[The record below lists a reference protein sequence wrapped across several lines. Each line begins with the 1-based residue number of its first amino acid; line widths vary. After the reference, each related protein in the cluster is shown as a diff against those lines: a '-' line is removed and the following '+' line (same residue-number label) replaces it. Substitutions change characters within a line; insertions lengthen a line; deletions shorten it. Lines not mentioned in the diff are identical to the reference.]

1 MRRKNVRLFCLLL
14 VAIFA
19 LGSLP
24 LFAYAEGEKTIAS
37 PISITYDVKK
47 AFPTVRL
54 TGAEVTRALHKG
66 VTSNYGGSVD
76 GGGWFVDN
84 GTNYTCLVEKTDDFS
99 PRDWKKLDESDEK
112 LDPSKEYYFRFEIEN
127 ESGCVFNLATPYDV
141 TINGVQ
147 ADYIVH
153 PQSETSYIDAFI
165 KVGFNET
172 DDVIID
178 VSCEHSRYAV
188 QKGKSLKINYVVSGT
203 NDGVVWSI
211 ENKTS
216 DLTTIS
222 SDGTL
227 TVGINETFSYLN
239 IKCASA
245 IDESVYYM
253 VSVNVYDVP
262 VAINSVTVSH
272 SQNIKEVYPG
282 NTTTFSCEVEGNDI
296 HDIVWS
302 IESPVSDAGTY
313 IDSGGTLYIAKEE
326 AATELVIRATSVYDP
341 TKYGD
346 YPIKIGK
353 FRKITGPIEINYNMK
368 VVFTTGMTASEA
380 TDLILSESFGL
391 AKYGDDKKLET
402 GWYVDCY
409 YAYTCLVERNASE
422 DPCDW
427 DRLSYIDRG
436 DEKLSLDGEYYIRIE
451 IEDDP
456 SCGYQWDVD
465 NSPEIKVNGIAPDF
479 IHKSTSETGHMDAF
493 VRILIEGQTP
503 PAKTYAVSFNSDGG
517 TEIAVQYVAEGGQAV
532 RPTDP
537 VKEGLEFAGWW
548 FGAELY
554 DFETP
559 VTAPLTLRARYIV
572 KAEANAS
579 EGGSVYAQGDA
590 ASAAGHVVSEWYEQ
604 PFSFGFFSAVADEGY
619 EFAGWH
625 IGSADGENIVS
636 TSESDRYHVGGTD
649 GAQLSFLL
657 DRSGEVFWAVFTK
670 KSGDSQV
677 TETES
682 SGVSDTEQAPVTEE
696 TAQGSGEGTKEA
708 ETTSGGKDTDDLE
721 ETVTNLKKALIGVVI
736 GASVL
741 VAGGVAAAVIF
752 GIKKRKAGK
761 AGAVK

>member
-1 MRRKNVRLFCLLL
+1 
-14 VAIFA
+14 
-19 LGSLP
+19 
-24 LFAYAEGEKTIAS
+24 
-37 PISITYDVKK
+37 
-47 AFPTVRL
+47 
-54 TGAEVTRALHKG
+54 
-66 VTSNYGGSVD
+66 
-76 GGGWFVDN
+76 
-84 GTNYTCLVEKTDDFS
+84 
-99 PRDWKKLDESDEK
+99 
-112 LDPSKEYYFRFEIEN
+112 
-127 ESGCVFNLATPYDV
+127 
-141 TINGVQ
+141 
-147 ADYIVH
+147 
-153 PQSETSYIDAFI
+153 
-165 KVGFNET
+165 
-172 DDVIID
+172 
-178 VSCEHSRYAV
+178 
-188 QKGKSLKINYVVSGT
+188 
-203 NDGVVWSI
+203 
-211 ENKTS
+211 
-216 DLTTIS
+216 
-222 SDGTL
+222 
-227 TVGINETFSYLN
+227 
-239 IKCASA
+239 
-245 IDESVYYM
+245 
-253 VSVNVYDVP
+253 
-262 VAINSVTVSH
+262 
-272 SQNIKEVYPG
+272 
-282 NTTTFSCEVEGNDI
+282 
-296 HDIVWS
+296 
-302 IESPVSDAGTY
+302 
-313 IDSGGTLYIAKEE
+313 
-326 AATELVIRATSVYDP
+326 
-341 TKYGD
+341 
-346 YPIKIGK
+346 
-353 FRKITGPIEINYNMK
+353 
-368 VVFTTGMTASEA
+368 
-380 TDLILSESFGL
+380 
-391 AKYGDDKKLET
+391 
-402 GWYVDCY
+402 
-409 YAYTCLVERNASE
+409 
-422 DPCDW
+422 
-427 DRLSYIDRG
+427 
-436 DEKLSLDGEYYIRIE
+436 
-451 IEDDP
+451 
-456 SCGYQWDVD
+456 
-465 NSPEIKVNGIAPDF
+465 
-479 IHKSTSETGHMDAF
+479 MDAF